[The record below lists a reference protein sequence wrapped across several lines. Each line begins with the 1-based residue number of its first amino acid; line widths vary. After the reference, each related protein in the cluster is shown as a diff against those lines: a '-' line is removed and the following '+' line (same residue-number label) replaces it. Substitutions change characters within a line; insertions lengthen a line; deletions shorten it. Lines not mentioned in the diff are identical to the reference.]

1 MKRKKT
7 KRKQQGR
14 DIEQVIETVE
24 KAAATAKKVYQVIEP
39 IVKPILVGR
48 RKTK

>member
-1 MKRKKT
+1 MKRAK
-7 KRKQQGR
+7 KRKPQQGC
-14 DIEQVIETVE
+14 DVAKMIDTIE
-24 KAAATAKKVYQVIEP
+24 KAASTAKKIYRVVEP